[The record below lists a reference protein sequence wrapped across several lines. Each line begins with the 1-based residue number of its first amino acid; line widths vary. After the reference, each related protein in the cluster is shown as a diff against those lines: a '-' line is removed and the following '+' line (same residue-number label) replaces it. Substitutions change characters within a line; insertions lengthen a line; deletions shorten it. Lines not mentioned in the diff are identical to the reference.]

1 MVFMKNFILFICLF
15 FVSTVL
21 WSQND
26 SAHQVTGK
34 NFSKQRCFELGLGFS
49 TLARQDLVF
58 SPFIHRDIAF
68 PAALIGYEA
77 QGKFIHKIG
86 LRYATFSAMLDES
99 YEYLEDG
106 EEETTVPHSFTFV
119 KLDYF
124 AGLTLL
130 TSVKER
136 ITGGLSLQWDIHALN
151 YSYGRINSFGYYS
164 GTGLA
169 VSGKYERLISESTTL
184 LLSLQVPLVTWF
196 ARSPYL
202 VNDDEF
208 IENISSHKGINTF
221 IAFIGDGKFVT
232 LNRLQRLTTE
242 IGVSHR
248 LSDHWLFGGEW
259 TFDFTHASSPRNM
272 LSYQNTVLA
281 KMIYVL

>member
-1 MVFMKNFILFICLF
+1 MVFMKRFLLLICLF
-15 FVSTVL
+15 TVSTIL

-26 SAHQVTGK
+26 SADNVTEK
-34 NFSKQRCFELGLGFS
+34 HFSKQRGLELGLGFS
-49 TLARQDLVF
+49 ALARQDLVF
-58 SPFIHRDIAF
+58 SPFIHRDLSF
-68 PAALIGYEA
+68 PAVALSYGA

-86 LRYATFSAMLDES
+86 LRYASFSALLDDS
-99 YEYLEDG
+99 YEYLEEG
-106 EEETTVPHSFTFV
+106 EEETTAPHSFTLV

-124 AGLTLL
+124 AGFPLL
-130 TSVKER
+130 TSGKER

-151 YSYGRINSFGYYS
+151 YSYGRISSFGYYS
-164 GTGLA
+164 ATGLGI
-169 VSGKYERLISESTTL
+169 SGKYERALSELTKFYGG
-184 LLSLQVPLVTWF
+184 LQFPLVTWF

-221 IAFIGDGKFVT
+221 VAFLGDGKFVT

-248 LSDHWLFGGEW
+248 LSDHWLVAGEW
-259 TFDFTHASSPRNM
+259 TFDYIHTSRPRNL
-272 LSYQNTVLA
+272 LSYQNTMLA
-281 KMIYVL
+281 KVIYVF